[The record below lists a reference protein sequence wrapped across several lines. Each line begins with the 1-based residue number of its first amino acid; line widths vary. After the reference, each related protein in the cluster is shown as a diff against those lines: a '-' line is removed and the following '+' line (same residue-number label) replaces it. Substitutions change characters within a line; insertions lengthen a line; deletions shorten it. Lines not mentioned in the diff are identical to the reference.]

1 MRQSILFP
9 DGGSDL
15 RSSGV
20 LGRIADKTQALDRN
34 KVRSLIGQHDGMIT
48 GKPDGPSTLT
58 FSFAD
63 ANRAA
68 RASMELSRVSEVGVD
83 R

>member
-1 MRQSILFP
+1 
-9 DGGSDL
+9 
-15 RSSGV
+15 
-20 LGRIADKTQALDRN
+20 
-34 KVRSLIGQHDGMIT
+34 MIT